1 MDPQPVGLGF
11 TQLEQRPQ
19 PIPALCF
26 YTLTHTLPAEAL
38 ALSALDH
45 RQTQQ
50 LLLAQTAKSPT
61 PLKKQGEK
69 MEAFNEPLSAKTS
82 LPTATK
88 RLCEN
93 KSTEVTASPGNSF
106 HPSWLFSVQICRG
119 CFALPP
125 PFSADTGL
133 ICKTL
138 QLNQTLLLKER
149 CSKEYS

>member
-1 MDPQPVGLGF
+1 MDPQPVRLGF

-69 MEAFNEPLSAKTS
+69 MEAFDEPLSAKTS

-93 KSTEVTASPGNSF
+93 KSTRSDCIARKQFSPF
-106 HPSWLFSVQICRG
+106 LAIFSSD
-119 CFALPP
+119 L
-125 PFSADTGL
+125 
-133 ICKTL
+133 
-138 QLNQTLLLKER
+138 
-149 CSKEYS
+149 